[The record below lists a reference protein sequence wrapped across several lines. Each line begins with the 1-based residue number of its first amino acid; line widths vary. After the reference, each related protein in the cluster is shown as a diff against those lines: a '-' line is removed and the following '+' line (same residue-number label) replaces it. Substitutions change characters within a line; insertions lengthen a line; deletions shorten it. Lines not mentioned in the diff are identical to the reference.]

1 MNLMTRIRSIAS
13 LAIAALLLLA
23 GADVRAQE
31 VDTTA
36 AAAAATAVAPEP
48 DTIPGLYD
56 HARALFDSL
65 RWSSDSLRTVAEKLL
80 NDPDAD
86 VSFGRVQA
94 LKYARQQH
102 RILIDL
108 AELLREAPGDSL
120 PADSLTGELR
130 GYLVDHISVLD
141 QAYARQVS
149 GFDELRHQRASASV
163 EEIGPLEAEIADVWA
178 WTDTI
183 VVYQMSAITA
193 AEQISVDVA
202 REWEQLDELLEHR
215 AEQQVGRLQ
224 IAVADRDRLEARVKT
239 LRRTGAPESEI
250 TDLQRNLSAV
260 QSRIDAIA
268 TSLGVTNE
276 LLRGRGFDTVAY
288 REILIRT
295 TGEVTG
301 DVLDPQVL
309 LRLVGDLAT
318 DAWDWIRDNTATIL
332 ARILIVVGFVILFR
346 FLFRLGWW
354 LARTLRLVRGSRL
367 ISDTLGRSLRP
378 VATLLGFMVGLSVIG
393 VQTTTLLAGL
403 GVAGVVVGFA
413 LQDSLSNLF
422 AGISILAMRPY
433 DVDDVV
439 EAGGVLGRVR
449 EMGLWNTTIVTF
461 DARRLLVPN
470 KSIWTQI
477 IENRSAEPMRRV
489 EAIARIGYDDD
500 LQKVVGVFYDM
511 LKSDER
517 VLDEPAPQV
526 FASSLAESW
535 IEVKLWPWVKNSDW
549 WSLTADLPR
558 LIRLR
563 LDEEGIAIPYPRRE
577 IVQSETVR
585 GEGPKSDAE

>member
-1 MNLMTRIRSIAS
+1 MKLNMTIRRSAS
-13 LAIAALLLLA
+13 FAMAAFLLLS
-23 GADVRAQE
+23 GADARAQE
-31 VDTTA
+31 VDTSGA
-36 AAAAATAVAPEP
+36 AAAVAPEP
-48 DTIPGLYD
+48 DTILSQYGQALV
-56 HARALFDSL
+56 LFDSL
-65 RWSSDSLRTVAEKLL
+65 RWSSDRLRAVAEKLH

-86 VSFGRVQA
+86 VSFGRVEA
-94 LKYARQQH
+94 LKYTRQQH
-102 RILIDL
+102 QILIDL
-108 AELLREAPGDSL
+108 AAVLGGAQSDSL
-120 PADSLTGELR
+120 PVDSLTGELS
-130 GYLVDHISVLD
+130 GYLVDHITVLD

-149 GFDELRHQRASASV
+149 GFDELRRQRASASV
-163 EEIGPLEAEIADVWA
+163 EEIGPLEAEITDVWA

-183 VVYQMSAITA
+183 MVYQMSAITA
-193 AEQISVDVA
+193 AEEIGVDVA
-202 REWEQLDELLEHR
+202 REWKQLDELLERR

-224 IAVADRDRLEARVKT
+224 IAVADRDRLEVRVKT
-239 LRRTGAPESEI
+239 LRRTSASESEI

-268 TSLGVTNE
+268 ASLGVTNT
-276 LLRGRGFDTVAY
+276 LLGGRGFDTIAY
-288 REILIRT
+288 RQILIRT

-318 DAWDWIRDNTATIL
+318 DAWSWIRDNTATIL
-332 ARILIVVGFVILFR
+332 ARILIVFGFVILFR

-378 VATLLGFMVGLSVIG
+378 VATLLGFMTGLSVIG

-470 KSIWTQI
+470 KSIWSSI
-477 IENRSAEPMRRV
+477 IENRSAEPIRRV

-500 LQKVVGVFYDM
+500 LERVLGVFRDM
-511 LKSDER
+511 LQTDER
-517 VLDEPAPQV
+517 VLDEPSPLV
-526 FASSLAESW
+526 FAKRLAESW
-535 IEVKLWPWVKNSDW
+535 IDVKLWAWVNNSDW
-549 WSLTADLPR
+549 FSLNTDLPR
-558 LIRLR
+558 LIRIR
-563 LDEEGIAIPYPRRE
+563 LEEEGIAIPYPRRE
-577 IVQSETVR
+577 IVGTGPTRSE
-585 GEGPKSDAE
+585 EPKSEAE